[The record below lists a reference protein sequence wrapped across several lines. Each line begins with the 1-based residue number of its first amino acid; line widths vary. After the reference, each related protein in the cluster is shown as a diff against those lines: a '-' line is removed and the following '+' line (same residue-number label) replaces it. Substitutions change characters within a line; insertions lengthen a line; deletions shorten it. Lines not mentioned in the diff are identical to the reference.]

1 MGLLSHR
8 ADVPVDQAM
17 IATLTV
23 TTGPDAGRSCRLEP
37 EAVLLVGRGPEC
49 TFRLSDPGVSRLH
62 CRLIADVDGVR
73 IEDADSRYG
82 TLVNR
87 HMVSIQVLQPGD
99 VIAVGD
105 TEMRFECEE
114 PTAETVPPQAL
125 SAAAP
130 EWFPDES
137 VTYDAADHP
146 LACPSRS
153 DVDELLGSTFV
164 RFQIETLLARTASGV
179 VYRAIDPLHQRPV
192 ALKVYWPALFTDD
205 RAMSRFLRSM
215 RAMVPLQHAHLVNLY
230 AAGRSGGLCFTACEF
245 IEGET
250 AGEMIDRIGIAGML
264 DWRTTWRIAVGL
276 TEALAY
282 LHERQILHRS
292 LHPNNIFVRQEDRC
306 VKLGDSLLAKSLD
319 QLGQLALT
327 ARGDVVGD
335 IYYLPPEQL
344 SPRGTVDHRADIYS
358 LGATLYA
365 LLSGRPPF
373 LGGPAEVVRQILTA
387 APQPPKQ
394 LHLAIPVAFE
404 GIVLRMLEKTP
415 EARFPHAAGVLQELQ
430 RIGKYEGLC

>member
-1 MGLLSHR
+1 
-8 ADVPVDQAM
+8 M

-23 TTGPDAGRSCRLEP
+23 TTGPDAGRSCRLEA
-37 EAVLLVGRGPEC
+37 ESVLLVGRGPDC

-62 CRLIADVDGVR
+62 CRLIADGDGVR

-87 HMVSIQVLQPGD
+87 HMVSIQVLHPGD
-99 VIAVGD
+99 VIALGD
-105 TEMRFECEE
+105 TEMRFDCEE
-114 PTAETVPPQAL
+114 PIAETVPPQLLLA
-125 SAAAP
+125 SSD
-130 EWFPDES
+130 WFPEES
-137 VTYDAADHP
+137 VTYDATDSPAP
-146 LACPSRS
+146 RSGCS
-153 DVDELLGSTFV
+153 DVDELVGSTFV
-164 RFQIETLLARTASGV
+164 RFQIEALVARTASGV

-192 ALKVYWPALFTDD
+192 ALKVYWPGLFTND

-215 RAMVPLQHAHLVNLY
+215 RAMVPLHHKHLVNLY

-276 TEALAY
+276 SEALAY

-344 SPRGTVDHRADIYS
+344 SHRGTVDHRADIYS

-365 LLSGRPPF
+365 LLTGRPPF
-373 LGGPAEVVRQILTA
+373 LGGPAEVVRQILTV

-404 GIVLRMLEKTP
+404 GLVLRMLEKTP
-415 EARFPHAAGVLQELQ
+415 EARFPHATGVIQELQ